1 MLDMGLKHFG
11 TEFRPNDGTMYFYGM
26 VNAAVEPDMVY
37 LDLGAGRAAWYEESP
52 VHYRRKQRLMRGK
65 VREVIAA
72 DVDPV
77 VLENRSSDRNVM
89 IVDGKLPLED
99 HSVDMIVSDYV
110 MEHIE
115 DVAAFAAEID
125 RLLKPGGWFCARTP
139 HKLHYVALAARLM
152 PERLEGW
159 LLSKLQPGRKSK
171 DVFPKVYRLN
181 TLAQIRAA
189 FPTYADSSFIYRSEP
204 SYTFGS
210 RAIYLLMDALHR
222 ITPVVLSG
230 NIFVFM
236 RKPESGPTK

>member
-11 TEFRPNDGTMYFYGM
+11 TEFRPNDGTMHFYGM
-26 VNAAVEPDMVY
+26 VNAAAEPDMVY

-72 DVDPV
+72 
-77 VLENRSSDRNVM
+77 
-89 IVDGKLPLED
+89 
-99 HSVDMIVSDYV
+99 
-110 MEHIE
+110 
-115 DVAAFAAEID
+115 EID

-139 HKLHYVALAARLM
+139 HKLHYVALAASLM